1 MAAMLE
7 TPSRIWRR
15 IEAIENRDMPSL
27 PSLPPFE
34 DSDDGVRLEESS
46 DILSQSD
53 GGLNDMA
60 TAVHSTPAAT
70 SHGALTFR
78 AASST
83 SSTARFAR
91 SIASRSTRSSTD
103 PASVVADRRKSSDSF
118 DVSRIV
124 SLPKIHID
132 TSHRSNETDS
142 DMEDVHAGMLLPPQE
157 DQYED
162 DDLSIS
168 DALRSISR
176 SSSPA
181 YAYEKEKTPM
191 KPYDYSVSLKSE
203 PKPSPI
209 NKFRNVALRRPL
221 PRNRTP
227 SLTHT
232 LTSTSSSS
240 TNDTPPSPNAI
251 AISQSETSLPIP
263 GALVPLPP
271 SRAAS
276 ESPAVA
282 IHRPREDISMA
293 EDEQRSMSQSMQMQ
307 SMDITDVQISPPQL
321 VYSDHQDNEDTEQTE
336 QNEATSDEPP
346 EPTFSSEAEETAR
359 GQYGRYTR
367 SPATASVA
375 QSSPAQPVPFTPT
388 PAFPRPRA
396 RFNLPETDDLA
407 TPRPPPN
414 QYQQPDED
422 ETDLMTPHSR
432 RRSFLLSVINSTTKP
447 RLAHPTP
454 HPRQAMPFATP
465 GISAAPTPVTAL
477 RTAFAGVTPRPR
489 FQSGNNNSS
498 GGTFVSRFS
507 SATTQSPPNAET
519 SDTGVSN
526 RGTARVQARTPGQI
540 ESTSPQLPTE
550 NASFISTASS
560 HDLTT
565 HQRVNT
571 SFDPSMGFGT
581 GGPGNAVGRFN
592 AGKLNN
598 YLHSL
603 NRRLQEENEILLEKL
618 RKLQEEKEGLANEK
632 HKENLSAAFSS
643 ESRRSSIGRRIS
655 GGTVLDDVREDV
667 IAEDWQEEKAELEDL
682 IESYK
687 EGMAQIT
694 EEKDQLQH
702 RLGAEREERDRD
714 KQRWKDRITELEE
727 GVEVIVKDLEQKLE
741 QSEETARQVE
751 EDRDRQVRDLTRQL
765 SLAEDDQAMALERA
779 ERAERALESEQELGG
794 ELRETNER
802 LSKVM
807 SELRNADSHIQDLE
821 QDLARAGAKVE
832 TLEKTLRAEKDN
844 SKGLVE
850 ELDKKVRELA
860 RERERVQGLEAEVRQ
875 VEEHTKPM
883 ETYIADLEE
892 QMENAADRIASLE
905 GELTGADQE
914 LQKALSAE
922 TEARQRFQRLE
933 LDLQKAQ
940 ELEEQMEDALED
952 AERKRIREQDIEAD
966 LRAKVDSLE
975 RELERERERRV
986 DPSRE
991 LAGHTEAEIQTL
1003 EDELDAANRD
1013 IARLNTILNQSPA
1026 RKAVDKAKDMR
1037 IEVLEREK
1045 EELLERNKALRT
1057 AMNEMNTPSKIVNAS
1072 GISPI
1077 HRHVL
1082 SLSIRAPRTP
1092 GGPLKDLSW
1101 LNSTQDPSVS
1111 PLVAEI
1117 TRLNRELD
1125 RANESID
1132 DKLDKLEDAGLGVVA
1147 LTKKLEDAR
1156 SKISALEDEISR
1168 QSRREDR
1175 LIHRMERI
1183 RCQKCRVKVDLR
1195 STTNGD
1201 ESLFETFKDNLP
1213 DEPETPPTRTSEAL
1227 RTELRSVNS
1236 QLENLKKQ
1244 WEDERRQLVG
1254 ENVALQ
1260 DAADRLNAKIRNAQ
1274 EEARRAYESGRVG
1287 EKAKA
1292 SVEGELEKARRV
1304 IEDLEEKLRGERK
1317 NLRSLMAQQDRLQ
1330 REKAEVLS
1338 QLQRTESDMD
1348 DVRQQMHKVKQENHD
1363 LEKELRVN
1371 ATAEQKARILESRV
1385 TENLET
1391 IDQLRNE
1398 RSLLAVDYKQL
1409 QRRYTEL
1416 TEQANQLR
1424 SKYSVSSSSHEKRR
1438 HQLDLYCVEIE
1449 DLRSAL
1455 NEQANEL
1462 HRAEKEK
1469 DRVTAE
1475 KEGVVKIVSS
1485 LEADLRRVKKDAE
1498 AFGRDLKRLRAEKEN
1513 MEESHKR
1520 EISRLQKAK
1529 KQAHTQMR
1537 LLTDQLENYKDA
1549 ASRAREELKRH
1560 NCAADDSQI
1569 AALKLQHNKE
1579 CKGLIVQIKYL
1590 KAKFTRESGLRMNLC
1605 YQKEFLLV
1613 LLKRYEKSEETI
1625 FASIARIGFPVS
1637 SPPKHRK
1644 PPKLRSVVVAVLFSL
1659 RAE

>member
-34 DSDDGVRLEESS
+34 DSDDGLRLEESS

-103 PASVVADRRKSSDSF
+103 PASVVAGRRKSSDSF

-132 TSHRSNETDS
+132 SSHRSNETDS
-142 DMEDVHAGMLLPPQE
+142 DMEDVHDGMLLPQE

-251 AISQSETSLPIP
+251 TIAQSEVSLPIP

-282 IHRPREDISMA
+282 IHRPREDISIA

-321 VYSDHQDNEDTEQTE
+321 LYSDHQDNEDTEQVETDDEQTRPSLEGLREDSETE

-346 EPTFSSEAEETAR
+346 EPTFSSEAEETAP

-422 ETDLMTPHSR
+422 ETVEEIGQLSQQKHVRTADEDLMTPHSR

-477 RTAFAGVTPRPR
+477 RTVFAGVTPRPR

-507 SATTQSPPNAET
+507 SATTQSPPNAEP

-526 RGTARVQARTPGQI
+526 RGTARVQGRTPGQV

-643 ESRRSSIGRRIS
+643 ESRRSI
-655 GGTVLDDVREDV
+655 LDDVRED
-667 IAEDWQEEKAELEDL
+667 EKAELEDL

-727 GVEVIVKDLEQKLE
+727 GKLE

-751 EDRDRQVRDLTRQL
+751 EDRDRQL
-765 SLAEDDQAMALERA
+765 SLAEDDQAIALERA

-807 SELRNADSHIQDLE
+807 DLE

-844 SKGLVE
+844 SKGLV
-850 ELDKKVRELA
+850 RELA
-860 RERERVQGLEAEVRQ
+860 RERDRVQSLEAEVRQ

-892 QMENAADRIASLE
+892 QMENAADRIAK
-905 GELTGADQE
+905 
-914 LQKALSAE
+914 LQKAL
-922 TEARQRFQRLE
+922 LE

-952 AERKRIREQDIEAD
+952 AERKRLREQDIEAD

-991 LAGHTEAEIQTL
+991 LAGHTEAEIQAL

-1013 IARLNTILNQSPA
+1013 IARLNTVLNQSPA
-1026 RKAVDKAKDMR
+1026 RKAVDKAKDIR

-1183 RCQKCRVKVDLR
+1183 RCQKCHVKVDLR

-1201 ESLFETFKDNLP
+1201 ESLLETFKDNLP
-1213 DEPETPPTRTSEAL
+1213 DEPETPPTRTSEGL

-1317 NLRSLMAQQDRLQ
+1317 NLRSLMAQQDSLQ

-1371 ATAEQKARILESRV
+1371 ATAEQKARILGSRV

-1391 IDQLRNE
+1391 IEQLRNE

-1455 NEQANEL
+1455 NEQANDL